1 MIWISYNSTA
11 PTSQQQQTIGEVW
24 EPGCVKC
31 GRQGACILL
40 TEWATR
46 CKGGQGANKSGQ
58 GANKAGQ
65 GASKAGQ
72 SAAPG

>member
-1 MIWISYNSTA
+1 MKY
-11 PTSQQQQTIGEVW
+11 
-24 EPGCVKC
+24 
-31 GRQGACILL
+31 GRQGACNLL
-40 TEWATR
+40 TELATR

-72 SAAPG
+72 GASKVGQGAAPG

>member
-1 MIWISYNSTA
+1 M
-11 PTSQQQQTIGEVW
+11 
-24 EPGCVKC
+24 KC
-31 GRQGACILL
+31 GRQGACNLL

-46 CKGGQGANKSGQ
+46 CKGGRGANKSGQ

-72 SAAPG
+72 GASNAGQGAAPG

>member
-1 MIWISYNSTA
+1 MFTSVLVA
-11 PTSQQQQTIGEVW
+11 PDVSGYDHFGTEVW

-31 GRQGACILL
+31 GRQGACNLL

-58 GANKAGQ
+58 RANKAGQ

-72 SAAPG
+72 GAAPG